1 MQHLS
6 RSELSAMRDNL
17 RLADVYLAR
26 ARGICITAGYAAGA
40 AAINAL
46 ISRIAHHIAR
56 INKALMTKP

>member
-1 MQHLS
+1 
-6 RSELSAMRDNL
+6 MRDNL